1 MQKLYFITGNEHK
14 FKEVKE
20 MLPTVEQLDIDLPEI
35 QDLDPQEIIK
45 EKLLEAKK
53 HHNGMFIVEDTGLY
67 INSMNGFPG
76 PLVKWVL
83 KAVDR
88 IGLARIANTF
98 GNGEATAKTVIGFID
113 ENDEVFYF
121 EGTVEGK
128 IVEPRGDSGFGWD
141 PVFIPDGYDKTF
153 AELGSE
159 VKNKISMRK
168 NAVEK
173 LKNYLDS
180 KN

>member
-1 MQKLYFITGNEHK
+1 MEKLYFITGNEHK
-14 FKEVKE
+14 FSEVKE
-20 MLPTVEQLDIDLPEI
+20 MLPFIEQLDIDLSEI
-35 QDLDPQEIIK
+35 QELDPQEIIK

-53 HHNGMFIVEDTGLY
+53 HHKGMFIVEDTGLY
-67 INSMNGFPG
+67 IKSMNGFPG

-88 IGLARIANTF
+88 KGLATIANTF
-98 GNGEATAKTVIGFID
+98 GDGETVAKTVIGLID
-113 ENDEVFYF
+113 ENDEVLYF

-128 IVEPRGDSGFGWD
+128 IVQPKGESGFGWD
-141 PVFIPDGYDKTF
+141 PIFIPEGYDRTF

-159 VKNKISMRK
+159 IKNKISMRK

-173 LKNYLDS
+173 LKDYLNS
-180 KN
+180 N

>member
-1 MQKLYFITGNEHK
+1 MQKLYFITGNQHK
-14 FKEVKE
+14 FKEVKK
-20 MLPTVEQLDIDLPEI
+20 MLPYVEHLDTDLPEI
-35 QDLDPQEIIK
+35 QDLDPQKIIK

-53 HHNGMFIVEDTGLY
+53 HHRGMFIVEDTGLY
-67 INSMNGFPG
+67 VKSMNGFPG

-83 KAVDR
+83 KTVDR
-88 IGLARIANTF
+88 KGLAKIANTF
-98 GNGEATAKTVIGFID
+98 GNGEATAKTVIGLID
-113 ENDEVFYF
+113 ENDDVFYF

-128 IVEPRGDSGFGWD
+128 IVEPRGDSKFGWD
-141 PVFIPDGYDKTF
+141 PIFIPNGYNETF
-153 AELGSE
+153 AELGSR

-173 LKNYLDS
+173 LKDYLDS